1 MLSTDFGAVI
11 TPVKLRRFSLP
22 YRLFENCRNLSR
34 RGVSGAVSFTQVR
47 RLISLTVVSA
57 VGVIGSADNQVG
69 LAQTE
74 QAPGHGYSRPAR
86 SPHGSRSE
94 VIAPH
99 GMVAASH
106 PLATQVGLDI
116 LKAGG
121 NAVDAAVAVNAV
133 LGLMEPH
140 MNGVGGDLFAIGWDA
155 ESEQLYGLNAT
166 GRAPY
171 EISRETLVRQ
181 GIERMPGTGPLTWTV
196 PGAVDGWDELLNR
209 FGTMTFADVLAP
221 SIAYARNG
229 FPVSEIIQGQW
240 ANSQRTLAEWPDS
253 AKTYLPNGRPP
264 GVGDV
269 FTNIGLARTYEAIA
283 QGGRDAFYRGDIA
296 RKIVAFSESNGGYF
310 TMRDFEDHDSVW
322 VDPVSTTYR
331 GYEIWEIPPNSSGI
345 LALMLLNLLEDYDVA
360 SLGHNSAEAIHLFA
374 EAKKLVWADRNT
386 YVADADANTLPTS
399 SLISKSYASSRRALI
414 DPTRAA
420 TTVTPGKPFEHS
432 ETVYLTVVDKDRN
445 AISLIESIFGPFG
458 SKVVP
463 GDLGFALQ
471 NRGAGFSLEQ
481 GHLNSLEPHK
491 RSLHTNMPGFVTKD
505 GKPFMPFGVMGGP
518 MQPQGH
524 WQVLSN
530 IIDFGMNLQEAGDA
544 ARVRHSPSRYPGG
557 TLAVEP
563 GVADNVVEELRRLGH
578 HVERQG
584 GGGMGGYQAIMINL
598 ETGMLHGGTDPRKDG
613 QVAGY

>member
-1 MLSTDFGAVI
+1 ML
-11 TPVKLRRFSLP
+11 
-22 YRLFENCRNLSR
+22 YRLLENCWNLSF
-34 RGVSGAVSFTQVR
+34 RGVSRFVRYAQLR
-47 RLISLTVVSA
+47 RLIPLTVVSA
-57 VGVIGSADNQVG
+57 VGFISIANYQVG

-74 QAPGHGYSRPAR
+74 QALGHGYSRPAR
-86 SPHGSRSE
+86 SIHGSRSE

-140 MNGVGGDLFAIGWDA
+140 MNGVGGDLFAVGWDA
-155 ESEQLYGLNAT
+155 ESEQIYGLNAT

-171 EISRETLVRQ
+171 EISREVLVRQ

-221 SIAYARNG
+221 AITYARNG

-240 ANSQRTLAEWPDS
+240 ASSQRTLAEWPDS

-264 GVGDV
+264 NVGDV
-269 FTNIGLARTYEAIA
+269 FTNIGLAQTYEAISR
-283 QGGRDAFYRGDIA
+283 GGRDAFYRGDIA

-345 LALMLLNLLEDYDVA
+345 LALMILNILEDYDVA

-386 YVADADANTLPTS
+386 YVADADANVLPTS
-399 SLISKSYASSRRALI
+399 ALISKPYASSRRALI

-471 NRGAGFSLEQ
+471 NRGSGFTLEQ

-505 GKPFMPFGVMGGP
+505 DKPFMPFGVMGGP

-544 ARVRHSPSRYPGG
+544 ARVRHSPSPHPGG

-563 GVADNVVEELRRLGH
+563 GVSDNVVEELRRLGH